1 MRFTERNKTFR
12 NNAMVSTAFVAHE
25 IDTYWN
31 AYIYM
36 LEQNDKSQEFYKM
49 QKELYDRI
57 FYFIMTLETT
67 MDMYDECNM
76 MCAKFKRGF
85 AFSSTEPFDSSYK
98 EGLHFNLYTYSSTVE
113 NWYERITVSIVSKL

>member
-1 MRFTERNKTFR
+1 MRFTERNKSLG
-12 NNAMVSTAFVAHE
+12 NNAFVSTAFVAHE
-25 IDTYWN
+25 IDNYWN
-31 AYIYM
+31 AYVYM
-36 LEQNDKSQEFYKM
+36 LEQNNRTQEFYKM
-49 QKELYDRI
+49 QRELYDRI

-85 AFSSTEPFDSSYK
+85 AFKSTEPFDSSYR
-98 EGLHFNLYTYSSTVE
+98 EGLHFNIYTYSDTVE